1 MEDIEHEPSSV
12 DNVIVDNDNPQNE
25 DTADPTKVKV
35 LENITLEFY
44 LDTFAEDEI
53 PCIYLPP
60 FLKSPSE
67 CRGMTQEEEHKFR
80 IFGCELIQES
90 GILLKVPQGTTC
102 MAQFIFHRFYYKRSF
117 LEADVRTFSSA
128 CLFLATK
135 IEETSRK
142 LRDIVSVVDYALKL
156 KAKAKPTE
164 VLDLSSQLYLNMRQ
178 DVVDAERLILKE
190 LGFQVY
196 RLDMS
201 HPHKYILNY
210 IRMLKGNKYLAQKA
224 WNYINDS
231 YRSPLCVFYRP
242 NVVAAAAIY
251 LAARTLDFPLPELE
265 WWLVF
270 DAPWTEI
277 EEICAEI
284 LFLYEQPKI
293 ELNFI
298 VGTIDKYEPKA
309 KAVEEPVITEHE
321 MLEKEEKVES
331 NGHIEPPEGKLM
343 PLILRDGKGREKK

>member
-1 MEDIEHEPSSV
+1 V
-12 DNVIVDNDNPQNE
+12 G
-25 DTADPTKVKV
+25 
-35 LENITLEFY
+35 FY
-44 LDTFAEDEI
+44 S
-53 PCIYLPP
+53 
-60 FLKSPSE
+60 KSPNGQHAWLSLFF
-67 CRGMTQEEEHKFR
+67 TD
-80 IFGCELIQES
+80 
-90 GILLKVPQGTTC
+90 
-102 MAQFIFHRFYYKRSF
+102 FITSALF

-156 KAKAKPTE
+156 KSKVKPAD
-164 VLDLSSQLYLNMRQ
+164 VLDLSSQIYLNIRQ

-242 NVVAAAAIY
+242 NVVATAAIY
-251 LAARTLDFPLPELE
+251 LAARSLDFPLPELE

-270 DAPWTEI
+270 DAPWIEI

-284 LFLYEQPKI
+284 LSLYEQPKI
-293 ELNFI
+293 DLSFI
-298 VGTIDKYEPKA
+298 VDTVEKYEPKPQ
-309 KAVEEPVITEHE
+309 VLEEPVIIEHDSE
-321 MLEKEEKVES
+321 NKAEAVES
-331 NGHIEPPEGKLM
+331 NGHTKPQEEIKKVEKRSSSKSKSSSSSDSSED
-343 PLILRDGKGREKK
+343 RDRKRSKERKTRRSRDSSRSHHDERRSRKNKHESRHSKHRKRSKSPSRERKSRHSKKHRR